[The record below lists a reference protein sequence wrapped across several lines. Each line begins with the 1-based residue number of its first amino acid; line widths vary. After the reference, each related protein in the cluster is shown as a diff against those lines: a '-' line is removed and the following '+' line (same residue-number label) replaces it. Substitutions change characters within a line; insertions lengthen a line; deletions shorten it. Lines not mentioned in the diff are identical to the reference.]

1 MCDVEFEKVFDNF
14 FNIIIQLI
22 ISIYYYINNIIIYS
36 IIFHISQEG
45 YDDDGEGSM
54 SCLII
59 QAS

>member
-14 FNIIIQLI
+14 F
-22 ISIYYYINNIIIYS
+22 NIIIYS